1 MDAFA
6 LLLLIVGAL
15 VGLVAGF
22 AVGSARAAGRA
33 ARERSDLAARVA
45 AAEAARSGVQAQL
58 EHQQL
63 LYRELAS
70 QTRADQASREE
81 RERREQ
87 TVLRALVPVQETLT
101 TMQRKVEDLERE
113 RGTQFATLSEQL
125 RRAHAAEESLRA
137 TTESLASALRSGSTR
152 GVWGETQ
159 LRRVVE
165 AAGLTRYVDFDV
177 QATVATDAG
186 TARPD
191 MIVRLPGGKSLAV
204 DAKVPLDAYLEASAL
219 PHTATGAEAAR
230 RAQLVERHVKAVRAH
245 VDALAKK
252 AYWSAL
258 ETSPEFVICFI
269 PSESLLAA
277 ALDADAGLLDYAFGK
292 RVALASPVNLWAV
305 LKTVAFTWTQ
315 QDVSDEARRLFALGT
330 ELYERIGTVA
340 GHADDLRR
348 ALERTVDSYNRFA
361 GSLES
366 RVLASARRFPGV
378 DDTKLD
384 AVAAPALV
392 DKPMRRWTAPEL
404 VAPDFLAA
412 GSVVPDADAEPAP
425 DPALSADVGDLR
437 GRLQD

>member
-177 QATVATDAG
+177 
-186 TARPD
+186 
-191 MIVRLPGGKSLAV
+191 
-204 DAKVPLDAYLEASAL
+204 
-219 PHTATGAEAAR
+219 
-230 RAQLVERHVKAVRAH
+230 
-245 VDALAKK
+245 
-252 AYWSAL
+252 
-258 ETSPEFVICFI
+258 
-269 PSESLLAA
+269 
-277 ALDADAGLLDYAFGK
+277 
-292 RVALASPVNLWAV
+292 
-305 LKTVAFTWTQ
+305 
-315 QDVSDEARRLFALGT
+315 
-330 ELYERIGTVA
+330 
-340 GHADDLRR
+340 
-348 ALERTVDSYNRFA
+348 
-361 GSLES
+361 
-366 RVLASARRFPGV
+366 
-378 DDTKLD
+378 
-384 AVAAPALV
+384 
-392 DKPMRRWTAPEL
+392 
-404 VAPDFLAA
+404 
-412 GSVVPDADAEPAP
+412 
-425 DPALSADVGDLR
+425 
-437 GRLQD
+437 